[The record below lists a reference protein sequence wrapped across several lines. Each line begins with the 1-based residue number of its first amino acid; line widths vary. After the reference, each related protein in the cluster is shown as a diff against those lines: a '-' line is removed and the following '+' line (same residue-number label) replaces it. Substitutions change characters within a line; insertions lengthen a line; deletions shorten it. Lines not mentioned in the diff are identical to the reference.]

1 MEDEFVLRIPRSVLN
16 AARSPEEVGTL
27 VQQAAA
33 IEYYL
38 HEDASVG
45 YCAHIAG
52 MGIVDFIALLGEH
65 QIGIFDWMTGE
76 DLERD
81 IEAADVCC
89 KQATEARQGWDE
101 AG

>member
-1 MEDEFVLRIPRSVLN
+1 MDDEFVLRIPRSVLD
-16 AARSPEEVGTL
+16 AAKSPEEVGTL

-52 MGIVDFIALLGEH
+52 MAIEDFIALLGKH
-65 QIGIFDWMTGE
+65 QIGIFDWMTAE

-81 IEAADVCC
+81 VEAAGVCC
-89 KQATEARQGWDE
+89 KQDSEDCQG
-101 AG
+101 